1 MFPDQLYVLGLIV
14 LGLPA
19 LSGSVYL
26 LSRPIVKL
34 ITHKRELNAGVRI
47 DPARLDAQDRRIGQL
62 EGELGALQEELGRLK
77 DVEGFYKE
85 LRAQSSAGSALPPG
99 RTPTS

>member
-1 MFPDQLYVLGLIV
+1 MDPQAYVLGLIV

-19 LSGSVYL
+19 VSLSVFL
-26 LSRPIVKL
+26 VSRPFVKL

-62 EGELGALQEELGRLK
+62 EGDLAAMQEELGRLK

-85 LRAQSSAGSALPPG
+85 LRPQSSGGSALPPG
-99 RTPTS
+99 PTPTT